1 MKQIAVVDLGTNA
14 MRLAIG
20 QGGASRYEII
30 KYIRYPNRLSEGMF
44 ADGML
49 KQPAIRRTLAAL
61 AEIKS
66 ILETYKVEKI
76 RLISTSVLRTAK
88 NARQFVTLVKEKTG
102 FVTEILSG
110 AEEARLIHIG
120 AVSDIEMGDKKALI
134 VDIGGGSTELSIG
147 DHSGMELA
155 VSIESGAVRLK
166 EKFIHHDPP
175 AVDELVGIFE
185 SVDNDFEA
193 VFKRISGLKPDM
205 QVGVPGNIG
214 AIYNILKPA
223 DGLAIDSLKRFYDK
237 LSVLRIEEIK
247 HFTDLENDKSD
258 VLLPGLMIL
267 IKIMDAVNITKCYL
281 SQKGLL
287 HGIITTMFSV

>member
-20 QGGASRYEII
+20 QGRAGRYEII

-49 KQPAIRRTLAAL
+49 KQPAIRRTLIAL

-88 NARQFVTLVKEKTG
+88 NAQQFVTLVKEQTG
-102 FVTEILSG
+102 FAIEILSG

-120 AVSDIEMGDKKALI
+120 AVSDIEIGDKKALI
-134 VDIGGGSTELSIG
+134 VDIGGGSTELSVG
-147 DHSGMELA
+147 DHIGMELA

-166 EKFIHHDPP
+166 EKFIYHDPP
-175 AVDELVGIFE
+175 AADELANIFE
-185 SVDNDFEA
+185 SIDNDFAA
-193 VFKRISGLKPDM
+193 VFKRISGLKPDI

-214 AIYNILKPA
+214 AVYNILKPA
-223 DGLAIDSLKRFYDK
+223 DGLAIDSLKRFYNK
-237 LSVLRIEEIK
+237 LSVLKIKEIK
-247 HFTDLENDKSD
+247 HFTDLENDKAD

-267 IKIMDAVNITKCYL
+267 ITIMDAVNMTECYL